1 MICVKKKPQR
11 TVSPYIVRSSGKAQT
26 SAMSIRN
33 LDRMFRPRSVAVIGA
48 SDKPKSVGSALMANL
63 LRGGFSGPIV
73 PVNPRA
79 AAIHGIM
86 AYKDVASL
94 PITPDLAVIATPP
107 DTVPSLVAELGSR
120 GTRAAVVLTAGFAE
134 GEIAI
139 GKERAE
145 RLLTAARPHLLRII
159 GPNCL
164 GIAVPGIGLDAT
176 FAPAAMLSGNIAF
189 LTQSGAM
196 ATAVLDWAL
205 PRGIGFSAMV
215 SMGDM
220 SDVDFG
226 DLLDYFALDEATHAI
241 LIYAEAVTQ
250 ARKFMSAARRAAR
263 VKPVIVVKGGR
274 AAEGARAA
282 ASHTGALAGA
292 DVVYEAAFRRAGM
305 LRVNEVEELF
315 DAAATLSR
323 MSPQRGNRLAIVT
336 NGGGAG
342 VLATDRLIEEGGRLA
357 PLGSDTIAKLNAV
370 LPPTWSHA
378 NPIDII
384 GDADADRYANAVSIL
399 MQDANVDALLVAYCP
414 TAIVSAAEA
423 AKGLVG
429 VLSQPTTVLRK
440 NVFACWMGEAT
451 VAEGRAQLVAAHLA
465 DYETP
470 ERAVRAF
477 MYLVRYRQSQ
487 DLLLETPSSVAPS
500 PQADIARAQRTIRQ
514 ALDDGREW
522 LDPAEVAGFLACY
535 GIPFVRTEAVADA
548 KSAAAVAAQV
558 KAPVALK
565 IRSRDVIHKSD
576 VSGVALNLANPA
588 EVEAAAKRMN
598 ERVARA
604 LPRAR
609 LEGFIVQEMIQ
620 RPGAYELIAGVTTD
634 PTFGPVILFGHGGT
648 AVEIVRDESLELPP
662 LNTAL
667 ARAQIERT
675 RIAALLKGFRGR
687 PAADIDGAVNVLIQ
701 LSQIVADHAEITEID
716 INPLLCDPQG
726 VIAVDCRIRVR
737 AATVPAQ
744 SRLAIRPYPQRLE
757 SEIRTPGGQSYVV
770 RPIKPEDEPAL
781 RRFADEVD
789 TQDLW
794 HAFFAPLRDRTHET
808 AARLSQIDYDREM
821 TLVAWEGE
829 RVAGL
834 ARSTADPD
842 FEASECAVI
851 IRGDLREKGLARQ
864 LLDALLRA
872 IAEQGVRQAVLI
884 FPADQKRMLNLS
896 TDLGFEVAVSP
907 TDASQVRATK
917 VLRMTASQ
925 SGT

>member
-1 MICVKKKPQR
+1 
-11 TVSPYIVRSSGKAQT
+11 
-26 SAMSIRN
+26 
-33 LDRMFRPRSVAVIGA
+33 
-48 SDKPKSVGSALMANL
+48 
-63 LRGGFSGPIV
+63 
-73 PVNPRA
+73 
-79 AAIHGIM
+79 
-86 AYKDVASL
+86 
-94 PITPDLAVIATPP
+94 
-107 DTVPSLVAELGSR
+107 
-120 GTRAAVVLTAGFAE
+120 
-134 GEIAI
+134 
-139 GKERAE
+139 
-145 RLLTAARPHLLRII
+145 
-159 GPNCL
+159 
-164 GIAVPGIGLDAT
+164 
-176 FAPAAMLSGNIAF
+176 
-189 LTQSGAM
+189 
-196 ATAVLDWAL
+196 
-205 PRGIGFSAMV
+205 
-215 SMGDM
+215 
-220 SDVDFG
+220 
-226 DLLDYFALDEATHAI
+226 
-241 LIYAEAVTQ
+241 
-250 ARKFMSAARRAAR
+250 
-263 VKPVIVVKGGR
+263 
-274 AAEGARAA
+274 
-282 ASHTGALAGA
+282 
-292 DVVYEAAFRRAGM
+292 
-305 LRVNEVEELF
+305 
-315 DAAATLSR
+315 
-323 MSPQRGNRLAIVT
+323 
-336 NGGGAG
+336 
-342 VLATDRLIEEGGRLA
+342 
-357 PLGSDTIAKLNAV
+357 
-370 LPPTWSHA
+370 
-378 NPIDII
+378 
-384 GDADADRYANAVSIL
+384 
-399 MQDANVDALLVAYCP
+399 
-414 TAIVSAAEA
+414 
-423 AKGLVG
+423 
-429 VLSQPTTVLRK
+429 
-440 NVFACWMGEAT
+440 
-451 VAEGRAQLVAAHLA
+451 
-465 DYETP
+465 
-470 ERAVRAF
+470 

-535 GIPFVRTEAVADA
+535 GIPFARTEAVADA
-548 KSAAAVAAQV
+548 KSAAAVAAEV

-576 VSGVALNLANPA
+576 VGGVALNLANPA
-588 EVEAAAKRMN
+588 EVDAAAKRMN

-648 AVEIVRDESLELPP
+648 AVEIVRDELLELPP

-687 PAADIDGAVNVLIQ
+687 PAADIDGAVNALIQ

-737 AATVPAQ
+737 ATMVPAQ
-744 SRLAIRPYPQRLE
+744 SRLAIRPYPQRFE
-757 SEIRTPGGQSYVV
+757 SEIRTPEGQSYVV

-781 RRFADEVD
+781 HRFADEVD

-794 HAFFAPLRDRTHET
+794 HAFFAPLRDRAHET

-829 RVAGL
+829 HLAGL

-872 IAEQGVRQAVLI
+872 IAELGVRQAVLI

-917 VLRMTASQ
+917 ILRMTASQ

>member
-1 MICVKKKPQR
+1 
-11 TVSPYIVRSSGKAQT
+11 
-26 SAMSIRN
+26 MSIRN
-33 LDRMFRPRSVAVIGA
+33 LDKMFRPRSIAVFGA
-48 SDKPKSVGSALMANL
+48 SDKAKSVGSALMTNL
-63 LRGGFSGPIV
+63 LRAGFSGPIL
-73 PVNPRA
+73 PVNPRTA
-79 AAIHGIM
+79 AVHGIM

-107 DTVPSLVAELGSR
+107 DTVPALVAELGRR
-120 GTRAAVVLTAGFAE
+120 GTRAAVILTAGFAE
-134 GEIAI
+134 GEVAV
-139 GKERAE
+139 GKERAAQ
-145 RLLTAARPHLLRII
+145 LLGAARPHLLRVV

-164 GIAVPGIGLDAT
+164 GIAVPGIGLNAT
-176 FAPAAMLSGNIAF
+176 FAPAALLPGNIAF

-196 ATAVLDWAL
+196 ATTVLDWAL
-205 PRGIGFSAMV
+205 PRGIGFSAIV

-263 VKPVIVVKGGR
+263 VKPVIAVKSGR
-274 AAEGARAA
+274 AEEGARAA
-282 ASHTGALAGA
+282 TSHTGALAGA
-292 DVVYEAAFRRAGM
+292 DVVYEAVFRRAGM
-305 LRVNEVEELF
+305 LRVSELEELF

-357 PLGSDTIAKLNAV
+357 TLSADTIAKLNSV
-370 LPPTWSHA
+370 LPATWSHA
-378 NPIDII
+378 NPVDLV
-384 GDADADRYANAVSIL
+384 GDADAERYAQAVTIL

-414 TAIVSAAEA
+414 TAIASSAEA
-423 AKGLVG
+423 AQGLIN
-429 VLSQPTTVLRK
+429 VLSQPDTAPRK
-440 NVFACWMGEAT
+440 NVFACWMGDAN
-451 VAEGRAQLVAAHLA
+451 VADGRARLVAAQVS

-477 MYLVRYRQSQ
+477 MYLVRYRQNQ
-487 DLLLETPSSVAPS
+487 ELLLETPSSVAPN
-500 PQADIARAQRTIRQ
+500 PQADTQRARGFIRQ
-514 ALDDGREW
+514 ALDDQREW

-535 GIPFVRTEAVADA
+535 GVPFARTEAVPDA
-548 KSAAAVAAQV
+548 KLAAQV
-558 KAPVALK
+558 ATQIKAPVALK

-576 VSGVALNLANPA
+576 VGGVALNLATPA
-588 EVEAAAKRMN
+588 EVEAAALQMN
-598 ERVARA
+598 ERVSRA
-604 LPRAR
+604 LPQAR
-609 LEGFIVQEMIQ
+609 LEGFIVQEMIH

-648 AVEIVRDESLELPP
+648 AVEVVRDKSLELPP

-675 RIAALLKGFRGR
+675 RIAALLKGFRDR
-687 PAADIDGAVNVLIQ
+687 PAADIDGVVNVLIQ
-701 LSQIVADHAEITEID
+701 LSQITADHAEITEID

-737 AATVPAQ
+737 ATTVSAQ
-744 SRLAIRPYPQRLE
+744 SRLAIRPYPQQLE
-757 SEIRTPGGQSYVV
+757 TEIRTLEGQSYSV

-794 HAFFAPLRDRTHET
+794 HAFFSPLRDRTHET

-821 TLVAWEGE
+821 TLVAWESG

-842 FEASECAVI
+842 FEVGECAVI
-851 IRGDLREKGLARQ
+851 IRGDLRERGLATQ
-864 LLDALLRA
+864 LLKALLSA
-872 IAEQGVRQAVLI
+872 IAAQGVRQAVFV
-884 FPADQKRMLNLS
+884 FPADQTRMLNLS
-896 TDLGFEVAVSP
+896 ADLGFFAATSP
-907 TDASQVRATK
+907 ADASLVRATK
-917 VLRMTASQ
+917 ALQTDALH
-925 SGT
+925 